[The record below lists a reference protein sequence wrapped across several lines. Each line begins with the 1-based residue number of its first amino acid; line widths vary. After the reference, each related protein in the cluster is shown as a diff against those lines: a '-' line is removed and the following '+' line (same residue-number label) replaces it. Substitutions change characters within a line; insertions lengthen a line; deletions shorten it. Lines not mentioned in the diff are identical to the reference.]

1 MSKNHFATPRGEPLI
16 RAYKNGFARGYLG
29 YDFNPPRGWQKYN
42 HAQLE
47 AYGDG
52 YRVGVREAAD
62 DKLRLAAFHRQRGFT
77 LMELMVVISIVGIL
91 AAIAIP
97 SYGHVLMRAAVA
109 DAIEWSAP
117 LTEELEAAAK
127 AGEAFTFGPVANPM
141 KRIESVATDADT
153 VVITLAGGTV
163 ILAPTN
169 PLTDPVVG
177 WSCDQGTLAATH
189 RPAACRP

>member
-1 MSKNHFATPRGEPLI
+1 MSAATTPMVRITLDMPASIPLTALYALAMAHDCVLFRRPDGTYRLQPDRRSPR
-16 RAYKNGFARGYLG
+16 
-29 YDFNPPRGWQKYN
+29 
-42 HAQLE
+42 H
-47 AYGDG
+47 
-52 YRVGVREAAD
+52 
-62 DKLRLAAFHRQRGFT
+62 QRGFT

-109 DAIEWSAP
+109 DAIEWVAP

-177 WSCDQGTLAATH
+177 WDCYGGTLAATH